1 MIKKHLTTNKIIITV
16 LLLAVVGY
24 FVYGSIEKK
33 KEEQILLPGTAK
45 VNIGEQKFMVAL
57 ADTPAER
64 TKGLSLTDAVP
75 EDGLLF
81 IFDKDDIEGFWMKDM
96 KYSIDIIWINGAG
109 EIIDIN
115 EHVSPDT
122 YPTTFYPPQPIRYVL
137 ETRDGFVREK
147 GIKIGDIVEIK
158 K

>member
-1 MIKKHLTTNKIIITV
+1 
-16 LLLAVVGY
+16 
-24 FVYGSIEKK
+24 
-33 KEEQILLPGTAK
+33 
-45 VNIGEQKFMVAL
+45 
-57 ADTPAER
+57 
-64 TKGLSLTDAVP
+64 
-75 EDGLLF
+75 
-81 IFDKDDIEGFWMKDM
+81 MKDM